1 MQDKTRSEL
10 AKDLFSSKGFPDP
23 LDPNKSY
30 KEFGLQVG
38 KAIENEW
45 FKRHQNANSRYYDNQ
60 YKYHRLRLYAR
71 GEQPIAKYK
80 NEMAVDGDLSYL
92 NLDWTPVPE

>member
-45 FKRHQNANSRYYDNQ
+45 LNATKTPTADTTTTNTNITDLDYMLVVNNQLQNIRM
-60 YKYHRLRLYAR
+60 RWLWMVICPTL
-71 GEQPIAKYK
+71 
-80 NEMAVDGDLSYL
+80 
-92 NLDWTPVPE
+92 T